1 MLLRA
6 ANDGVIDAVMIMIMR
21 RIKAERLNDDMKF
34 IISPVK
40 LFSAHFITNLFD

>member
-6 ANDGVIDAVMIMIMR
+6 ANEGVIDAVMIMIMR

-40 LFSAHFITNLFD
+40 LFSPDCIT